1 MTTLN
6 PVHVALLVH
15 FLLVVFL
22 SVYIV
27 RSGLKEYLNK
37 ILFVFVLLTGSWSAS
52 ILGATSAMGDAV
64 RSAFCSA
71 SLFASFLIPPT
82 TLLFAFHLRKF
93 HVPRAAFIA
102 LTYLPGL
109 VFLAISLTVPS
120 GGYSFAPSA
129 YGDLPHAVANAIST
143 KLNLAVTVLYIPA
156 AFVLF
161 LLTWIKPKN
170 RRAKRQSTLFLLAS
184 LIGMVSTLALSVQ
197 GMPLQFIPS
206 MYSYVLFIYIN
217 MRLYRLGLGAPSFVK
232 DRLWDLVREELILTD
247 GEGTIVSW
255 NAKAAIRYGLG
266 VKNAKNVS
274 ALFTDDGSLRD
285 FISCPQTDCDATLD
299 GRLLRVEGRPEDLVS
314 LTARQIRDAFG
325 DRLGFVFMS
334 AGSMPYDTFKELY
347 GITPKEWEVI
357 GLLAMGKEY
366 KEIGE
371 LLFVSPFT
379 VKNHVHSTYQ
389 KLGVNNRYELLPR
402 LFPL

>member
-1 MTTLN
+1 MTMLN
-6 PVHVALLVH
+6 PVHTALLAHVI
-15 FLLVVFL
+15 LVAFL
-22 SVYIV
+22 SVYIA

-37 ILFVFVLLTGSWSAS
+37 LLFVFVLLLGSWSVS
-52 ILGATSAMGDAV
+52 MLGATSATGDAA
-64 RSAFCSA
+64 RAAFCSG

-102 LTYLPGL
+102 LTYLPGI

-120 GGYSFAPSA
+120 GGYSFSPSP
-129 YGDLPHAVANAIST
+129 YGDLPHAVADAIST

-156 AFVLF
+156 AFALF
-161 LLTWIKPKN
+161 LMTWIKPKN
-170 RRAKRQSTLFLLAS
+170 RRAKRQSTLFLIAS
-184 LIGMVSTLALSVQ
+184 LIGMISTLALSVQ

-206 MYSYVLFIYIN
+206 MYSYVLFIFIN
-217 MRLYRLGLGAPSFVK
+217 MRLYRLALGAPSFVK

-247 GEGTIVSW
+247 GAGEIVSW
-255 NAKAAIRYGLG
+255 NAKAAIRYGLADKK
-266 VKNAKNVS
+266 VKNVS
-274 ALFTDDGSLRD
+274 ALFANDTELGKFLA
-285 FISCPQTDCDATLD
+285 CPQSDSDATLD

-314 LTARQIRDAFG
+314 LTARQIRDTFG

-334 AGSMPYDTFKELY
+334 AGSMPYSTFKETY
-347 GITPKEWEVI
+347 GITAKEWEVI

-371 LLFVSPFT
+371 ILFVSPFT

-402 LFPL
+402 LFPQ